1 MDRETIIIKEAL
13 SRYSRYET
21 DEICKRVQ
29 AVESMPDSLKAR
41 LDKKISELL
50 ARVNKSF
57 NFKKVITILIAAT
70 LIIACLSVAAYAVN
84 ERIKIGGFFVEWF
97 DGHIKFTADDKASET
112 VSLENVKINYIP
124 EGFTL
129 TEETKKSRYTTYKW
143 NNGESSIIVEI
154 TIFKNGAG
162 HFNTENN
169 NFEILNIGDYEV
181 FMAEYPSE
189 RCALWCVDKIEYYVD
204 CSNIEREELI
214 KIIEGISYEE
224 Q

>member
-1 MDRETIIIKEAL
+1 M
-13 SRYSRYET
+13 
-21 DEICKRVQ
+21 
-29 AVESMPDSLKAR
+29 
-41 LDKKISELL
+41 
-50 ARVNKSF
+50 
-57 NFKKVITILIAAT
+57 
-70 LIIACLSVAAYAVN
+70 
-84 ERIKIGGFFVEWF
+84 
-97 DGHIKFTADDKASET
+97 
-112 VSLENVKINYIP
+112 
-124 EGFTL
+124 
-129 TEETKKSRYTTYKW
+129 
-143 NNGESSIIVEI
+143 
-154 TIFKNGAG
+154 G